1 MALGGGARAEERQ
14 QEKLRRRNSTVGG
27 GAMTAEHWG
36 RRFDGVGSV
45 AARRSSED
53 VAGKLNEY
61 DTWGLLIL
69 QNMKSPNLERLLVFL
84 TV

>member
-1 MALGGGARAEERQ
+1 VEERQ

-53 VAGKLNEY
+53 VAGKGN
-61 DTWGLLIL
+61 
-69 QNMKSPNLERLLVFL
+69 
-84 TV
+84 